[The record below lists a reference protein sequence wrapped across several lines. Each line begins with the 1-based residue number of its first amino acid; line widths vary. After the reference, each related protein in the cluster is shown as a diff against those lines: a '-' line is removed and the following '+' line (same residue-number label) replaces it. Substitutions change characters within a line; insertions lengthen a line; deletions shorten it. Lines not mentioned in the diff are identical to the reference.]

1 MPTIR
6 SQIDGLV
13 ADRARAAVRTAILI
27 DRAEA
32 HGRSTV
38 IVRTRNIEDGR
49 QAVYDALAGR
59 SLLGGCATP
68 EYSIT
73 RASVL
78 DERHGLAL
86 APGCSWV
93 PEHPEPTLL
102 VELWSAT
109 DGISDDEL
117 VSRVGTLVED
127 ATSDQRSSFSRI
139 VILVPDMHGV

>member
-13 ADRARAAVRTAILI
+13 ADRVRAAVRTAILI

-68 EYSIT
+68 EYSIA

-86 APGCSWV
+86 APRHPWV
-93 PEHPEPTLL
+93 PELRNPPCSSSSGRPPMG
-102 VELWSAT
+102 SAT
-109 DGISDDEL
+109 TSWSVASAL
-117 VSRVGTLVED
+117 SSRTPPAING
-127 ATSDQRSSFSRI
+127 AASPAS
-139 VILVPDMHGV
+139 